1 MAALLAKPAEAPA
14 SLRGAVERTVK
25 ELQSR
30 QILTEMTPEE
40 ELAAAG
46 AELTASHGRDPAEL
60 LEGYRRKLKEGGA
73 SR

>member
-1 MAALLAKPAEAPA
+1 
-14 SLRGAVERTVK
+14 
-25 ELQSR
+25 LQSR

-40 ELAAAG
+40 ELAVTG